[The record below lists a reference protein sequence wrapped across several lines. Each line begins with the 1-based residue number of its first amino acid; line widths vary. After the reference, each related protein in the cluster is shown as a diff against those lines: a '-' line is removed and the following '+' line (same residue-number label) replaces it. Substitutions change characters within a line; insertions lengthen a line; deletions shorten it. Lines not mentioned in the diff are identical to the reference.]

1 MMKMSISAFHKQP
14 YFVKASRSD
23 DFNLAYAAGKDERI
37 ESIRSNGREVVRMN
51 PGELVDLA
59 PLGSVQITVFIMML
73 VAGIFQGY
81 DNQALAY
88 AATDFAKALGMT
100 PAAPAVAFT
109 AVLLGMMVG
118 ALLFG

>member
-1 MMKMSISAFHKQP
+1 MRLS
-14 YFVKASRSD
+14 
-23 DFNLAYAAGKDERI
+23 KDEERMEPI
-37 ESIRSNGREVVRMN
+37 PSNGPELVRMN
-51 PGELVDLA
+51 PGELVDLV
-59 PLGSVQITVFIMML
+59 PLGSVQITVFIIML

-100 PAAPAVAFT
+100 PAALAVAFT